1 MKPTRLGYYLLGLN
15 FILFLLAL
23 GYSNNLL
30 FLFSLILIA
39 QTLYWL
45 AETYRFHHGVIRNL
59 KVSSCFA
66 GELTAISFDYD
77 YHNFKTIKVTI
88 GNRVYKIK
96 DFVINE
102 NKVLVSLLLPQRGK
116 YHISNLAIYD
126 SRPFGLFAKTVRL
139 KEETSFYVY
148 PKLLKDVGIDLIAHS
163 PVDSGPLDS
172 NIKGEE
178 DFLGLISYQG
188 EDFKKINWK
197 QFARTDDLYIKQG
210 LSPLL
215 PYLHFV
221 VKDGANEEE
230 LSVISSKLVVAHKH
244 QYSFSLMLK
253 DQLIQQD
260 SGKSHLQY
268 CLERLSE
275 C

>member
-45 AETYRFHHGVIRNL
+45 VETFRYQHGVVRNF

-66 GELTAISFDYD
+66 GEVTAISFDYD
-77 YHNFKTIKVTI
+77 YQKFKSIKVTI
-88 GNRVYKIK
+88 GNQRYKIK
-96 DFVINE
+96 DFIVDGK
-102 NKVLVSLLLPQRGK
+102 KVLASLVLPKRGK
-116 YHISNLAIYD
+116 YHLTNLTIYD
-126 SRPFGLFAKTVRL
+126 SRPFGLFAKTIRL
-139 KEETSFYVY
+139 NEAKSFYIY
-148 PKLLKDVGIDLIAHS
+148 PKLIKDIALDLSTHS
-163 PVDSGPLDS
+163 PVESGPLDS

-178 DFLGLISYQG
+178 DFLGLVSYQG

-221 VKDGANEEE
+221 VKDGVSEED
-230 LSVISSKLVVAHKH
+230 LSLITSKMVVAQKH
-244 QYSFSLMLK
+244 QYSFSLKVK
-253 DQLIQQD
+253 DQIIQQD
-260 SGKSHLQY
+260 SGKHHLQH